1 MAVAVDAAAATGDL
15 KAVQTGVRTSGQSA
29 MNARKVVRK
38 TVRKVVTTAV
48 SVQMAARKIARIAR
62 WVMFASHKHVKPVV
76 RPARTTATQPVARF
90 VSTVR
95 QTVVQTVS
103 NARRRVNPVNR
114 ASPGQKQAAA
124 NVVAG
129 NAASRVSLAAA
140 SVMQPSRIRLWPTRQ
155 PWRLP

>member
-1 MAVAVDAAAATGDL
+1 MAVAVDAAGATGDL
-15 KAVQTGVRTSGQSA
+15 KGVQTGVQTSGQSA
-29 MNARKVVRK
+29 MSARKV
-38 TVRKVVTTAV
+38 VRKVVTTAV

-95 QTVVQTVS
+95 QTVVWTVS
-103 NARRRVNPVNR
+103 SARRRVNPVNPVNR

-155 PWRLP
+155 PWRRP

>member
-15 KAVQTGVRTSGQSA
+15 KGVQTGVQTSGQSA
-29 MNARKVVRK
+29 MSARKV
-38 TVRKVVTTAV
+38 VRKVVTTAV
-48 SVQMAARKIARIAR
+48 SVQMAARKVARIAR
-62 WVMFASHKHVKPVV
+62 WVMFVSHKCVKPVV
-76 RPARTTATQPVARF
+76 RPVRTTATQPVARS

-95 QTVVQTVS
+95 QTVVRTVS

-114 ASPGQKQAAA
+114 ASPGQKQAVA
-124 NVVAG
+124 NVVVG

-155 PWRLP
+155 LWRRP